1 MKRIERTPVRR
12 IKPVAARGE
21 SLIAAIMMAA
31 GLWLTSPAY
40 AAVDI
45 AIFNPSFESPQ
56 TTFAFPDATDW
67 DETGPISEDPQ
78 LPGVIDTLD
87 TGVFFN
93 SPVDAEGMPSPF
105 FIPNADGMQLGFIG
119 AVDNT
124 DIAFFQELDAPYE
137 VGAKYTL
144 LLDVGTSSFLPP
156 RIFSSSDPPLLAVR
170 LYYDESPSS
179 RIVVAQRLVSL
190 DEMPENTNLIEF
202 ATTTGFLDV
211 STNAIGENIGVEIRP
226 FAGEFGNWNLDN
238 TRLSADCGTGVA
250 FGDVDA
256 DGDVDLTDYAVVAEC
271 MTGPQ
276 NGPAPAS
283 CPPCAFE
290 RSDSD
295 ADDDVDLRDI
305 AIFLSGFTG

>member
-1 MKRIERTPVRR
+1 MKQIELTQARR
-12 IKPVAARGE
+12 IKPIEERGRIILAAT
-21 SLIAAIMMAA
+21 LIAV
-31 GLWLTSPAY
+31 TVSSSSPAHGD
-40 AAVDI
+40 VDI
-45 AIFNPSFESPQ
+45 AILNPSFESP
-56 TTFAFPDATDW
+56 TTFFAYPDATDW

-93 SPVDAEGMPSPF
+93 SPVDGMGMPSPF
-105 FIPNADGMQLGFIG
+105 YIPNADGMQLGFIG
-119 AVDNT
+119 AVDDT
-124 DIAFFQELDAPYE
+124 DIAYFQELDAPYE

-179 RIVVAQRLVSL
+179 RVVVAERLISL
-190 DEMPENTNLIEF
+190 VEMPENTDLIEF
-202 ATTTGFLDV
+202 ASTTGFLGA
-211 STNAIGENIGVEIRP
+211 SSNAIGESVGVEIRP

-238 TRLSADCGTGVA
+238 ARLSADCGTGTA

-256 DGDVDLTDYAVVAEC
+256 DGDIDLSDYSVVAEC
-271 MTGPQ
+271 FTGPE
-276 NGPAPAS
+276 NGPAPVT

-295 ADDDVDLRDI
+295 LDGDVDLSDV
-305 AIFLSGFTG
+305 AQFVMGFTG

>member
-1 MKRIERTPVRR
+1 MKRIELTQSRR
-12 IKPVAARGE
+12 IKPIAARGE
-21 SLIAAIMMAA
+21 SWIAAIMMAA
-31 GLWLTSPAY
+31 GLWFPSPAY
-40 AAVDI
+40 AAVNI
-45 AIFNPSFESPQ
+45 TILNHSFESPQ

-78 LPGVIDTLD
+78 LPGVVDTLD

-93 SPVDAEGMPSPF
+93 SPVDSMGMPSPF

-119 AVDNT
+119 AVDNS
-124 DIAFFQELDAPYE
+124 DIAYFQELDAPYE
-137 VGAKYTL
+137 VAAKYTL

-179 RIVVAQRLVSL
+179 RVIVTQRLVSL

-202 ATTTGFLDV
+202 AATTGFLDV
-211 STNAIGENIGVEIRP
+211 SSSAVGENIGVEIRP

-238 TRLSADCGTGVA
+238 ARLSADCGTGFA

-271 MTGPQ
+271 VTGPQ

-295 ADDDVDLRDI
+295 ADGDVDLRDV
-305 AIFLSGFTG
+305 AVFLSGFTG